1 MTIKSILG
9 LKNGAVALGTT
20 GFAAQLFATGNPV
33 LGAIAAGMA
42 IFFIIW
48 KALGDNRFD
57 KQLKELDIQ
66 LKQEKEDKK
75 ILLFAL
81 KNLKECENIGESVNT
96 KLSHREDLA
105 KAVDHLMEKFNNGV

>member
-1 MTIKSILG
+1 MLG
-9 LKNGAVALGTT
+9 ST

-57 KQLKELDIQ
+57 KEFKDLNTE
-66 LKQEKEDKK
+66 LKQEKKEKQ
-75 ILLFAL
+75 ILLSAL
-81 KNLKECENIGESVNT
+81 KDHKECDQIGKSVNIKLGLKEELYKDVE
-96 KLSHREDLA
+96 R
-105 KAVDHLMEKFNNGV
+105 LMEKFNNGG